1 MDKDIIE
8 PPSEISQDSKNLAL
22 ILWIGTIFLGFIPG
36 LILYL
41 TKKDDSYVLEQAI
54 EALNWSITVILG
66 YCAALVLM
74 VIFIGALLFPLIWL
88 CHMIFC
94 IMGALACAEGK
105 SFRTPFALRL
115 MK

>member
-1 MDKDIIE
+1 MDNDLIE
-8 PPSEISQDSKNLAL
+8 PPTETSQDSKNLAL
-22 ILWIGTIFLGFIPG
+22 ILWIGTIFLGFLPG

-41 TKKDDSYVLEQAI
+41 TKKDDSYVLDQAI

-66 YCAALVLM
+66 YCAALVLV
-74 VIFIGALLFPLIWL
+74 VIFIGALLFPLIGL

-94 IMGALACAEGK
+94 IMGALACADGK
-105 SFRTPFALRL
+105 NYRTPYALRL